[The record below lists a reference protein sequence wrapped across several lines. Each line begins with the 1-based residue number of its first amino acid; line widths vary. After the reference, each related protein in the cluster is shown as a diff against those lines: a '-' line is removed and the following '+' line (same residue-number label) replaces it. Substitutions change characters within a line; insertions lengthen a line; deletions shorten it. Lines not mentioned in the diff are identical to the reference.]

1 MHEDIKDLVI
11 VSINGT
17 RDWRERVAS
26 KFSDDDRN
34 AKSVKELEALASQL
48 DALEA
53 DDPLLLELAGFWR
66 NEKYAEVIQE
76 FIAIESEVLRTIGFH
91 QSFASAEEFLVALNK
106 SFHTESKKLGSA

>member
-1 MHEDIKDLVI
+1 MHEDIKDLVTD
-11 VSINGT
+11 SINRT

-26 KFSDDDRN
+26 EFPDDDRN
-34 AKSVKELEALASQL
+34 AKAVKELEALASQL

-66 NEKYAEVIQE
+66 NEKYAEDIQV

-91 QSFASAEEFLVALNK
+91 QSFASAEEFLVALIK
-106 SFHTESKKLGSA
+106 RLHTENKKLGSA